1 MSSTVGPR
9 ALNWARLKVLKK
21 GSLGF
26 ALLGPTV
33 RRQKFEK
40 LMNYLVDLVS
50 EFDC

>member
-33 RRQKFEK
+33 RGQKFK
-40 LMNYLVDLVS
+40 KIMNYVLGG
-50 EFDC
+50 FRFGI